1 MKPASST
8 HPQRSPAALPGAHV
22 TAARRK
28 AGLPIVRAAALVVTA
43 LLLSACTKVAPQGSV
58 PLILAEPAA
67 TAPVPSV
74 PDTSVPAAAAVL
86 TPGVAPKAD
95 AAAGRSNTAMSR
107 TQESNQ
113 MPMPGQNN
121 DHSAPLTPAK
131 RASAP

>member
-1 MKPASST
+1 MKPASYS
-8 HPQRSPAALPGAHV
+8 HLQRPIAALPEAHV
-22 TAARRK
+22 PAARRK
-28 AGLPIVRAAALVVTA
+28 DGLPVVLAAALVVTA
-43 LLLSACTKVAPQGSV
+43 LLLSACTKVAPEGSV
-58 PLILAEPAA
+58 PVIRAEPLA
-67 TAPVPSV
+67 TAPVTSV
-74 PDTSVPAAAAVL
+74 PDTSVPDAASVL